1 MTVEP
6 ASEPSR
12 TALVTGAGRGIGREI
27 ALGLAEHGLAIGLLG
42 RTHETLDATARDCR
56 HLGSEVAVATADVR
70 DAGQVER
77 AVGALRDALGPTDLL
92 VNNAGR
98 VDATETGF
106 GDAAL
111 GDVLDVLDVNLLGVL
126 RVTHAVLASM
136 RTEQRGRIVNVNSG
150 FAFRR
155 EPINTGYGVSKA
167 ALARFTDLLAHQVA
181 DEGIIVIDVSP
192 GLVATDMTRA
202 MPMWQG
208 RDDVPWGDPA
218 AMVRAVTAVAD
229 GRLDASTGRFVH
241 ATADD
246 IASLPNLLVGDR
258 SRRTLGLLPTGPDDP
273 LT

>member
-56 HLGSEVAVATADVR
+56 HLGAEVAVATADVR

-106 GDAAL
+106 GDAVL

-181 DEGIIVIDVSP
+181 NEGIVVIDVSP

-246 IASLPNLLVGDR
+246 IARLPDLLVGDR

-273 LT
+273 LA